1 MGRVD
6 TSPDTPTA
14 DLVDEH
20 GDALQSCD
28 LQLRQYGG
36 RTAFAGTVATVRC
49 HQDNAL
55 VKSTLAQP
63 AEGRVLVVD
72 GGGSLHSA
80 LMGDL
85 IAASAVANGWAG
97 VVVNGVVRD
106 VSALRGLDL
115 GVKALGSNPR
125 KSAKDAVGAVD
136 ETVEFGGVRFVPGD
150 TLVSDD
156 DGIVVL
162 PR

>member
-1 MGRVD
+1 M
-6 TSPDTPTA
+6 S
-14 DLVDEH
+14 
-20 GDALQSCD
+20 
-28 LQLRQYGG
+28 
-36 RTAFAGTVATVRC
+36 AF
-49 HQDNAL
+49 L
-55 VKSTLAQP
+55 
-63 AEGRVLVVD
+63 
-72 GGGSLHSA
+72 
-80 LMGDL
+80 
-85 IAASAVANGWAG
+85 
-97 VVVNGVVRD
+97 VNGVVRD

-125 KSAKDAVGAVD
+125 ESAKDAVGAVD